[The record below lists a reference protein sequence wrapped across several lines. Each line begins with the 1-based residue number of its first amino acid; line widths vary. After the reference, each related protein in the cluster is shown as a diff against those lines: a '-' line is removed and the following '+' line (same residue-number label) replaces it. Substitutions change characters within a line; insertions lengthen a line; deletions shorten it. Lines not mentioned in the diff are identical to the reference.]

1 VGYRLLLDENVDR
14 EVGDRL
20 AVFGHDIEYVTDVD
34 ELGAGTPDDA
44 LARYSTDDERA
55 ILTHDDDF
63 VTTDHGADAVLFVAD
78 ESMAAEDIAAVV
90 DRMAD
95 AYPQEQVEGVQQ
107 VGREWL

>member
-20 AVFGHDIEYVTDVD
+20 AALGHDVERVGDVD
-34 ELGAGTPDDA
+34 ELGAGAPDEA
-44 LARYSTDDERA
+44 LARYSADDERA

-63 VTTDHGADAVLFVAD
+63 VTTAHGAHAVLFVAD
-78 ESMAAEDIAAVV
+78 ESMAAEDVATVL

-95 AYPQEQVEGVQQ
+95 VYPYEQIEGIQQ